1 MKRLSFVVGGI
12 LSVGAML
19 AVSAPAWA
27 HVVVSPE
34 VVTAG
39 DYETLTVSVPTEKEI
54 PTTKIRVEVPEGFL
68 LSGVQPVPGWEHT
81 FEEDGGVVRAVTFT
95 GGEIRPREFQQFLLQ
110 AQAPEEPGEYPWKAI
125 QTYEDGSV
133 VEWTGP
139 PDSEEPASVI
149 EVVCGTARHRLLA
162 GRHLAPAG
170 LRTGARPREPRG
182 GLSSA
187 GGRSVQAPRAGRI
200 AVQRARGRRVRPGCR
215 AHRQRCPS

>member
-19 AVSAPAWA
+19 AVSSAAWA

-54 PTTKIRVEVPEGFL
+54 PTTKIRVVVPEGFL

-139 PDSEEPASVI
+139 PDSEEPASAI
-149 EVVCGTARHRLLA
+149 EVVSGGSDHPQSSPQPSEASASPKVGGQTDVLAETGGTNLAVYAGLGFVGLVLSALLARRLL
-162 GRHLAPAG
+162 
-170 LRTGARPREPRG
+170 
-182 GLSSA
+182 
-187 GGRSVQAPRAGRI
+187 
-200 AVQRARGRRVRPGCR
+200 
-215 AHRQRCPS
+215 

>member
-1 MKRLSFVVGGI
+1 MKRLLFVVSGVLG
-12 LSVGAML
+12 VGALL

-34 VVTAG
+34 EVTAG

-54 PTTKIRVEVPEGFL
+54 PTTEIRVEVPEGFL
-68 LSGVQPVPGWEHT
+68 LAGVQPVPGWEHS
-81 FEEDGGVVRAVTFT
+81 FEEDGGVVTAVTFS
-95 GGEIRPREFQQFLLQ
+95 GGEIRPREFQQFLVQ

-149 EVVCGTARHRLLA
+149 KVVSGGSEHPEASPQPSEASASQKADGEAEVLADTGGTNLAVLGFVGLVVSALLARRLL
-162 GRHLAPAG
+162 G
-170 LRTGARPREPRG
+170 
-182 GLSSA
+182 
-187 GGRSVQAPRAGRI
+187 
-200 AVQRARGRRVRPGCR
+200 
-215 AHRQRCPS
+215 

>member
-1 MKRLSFVVGGI
+1 MKRLPFVVSGLLG
-12 LSVGAML
+12 VGAML

-34 VVTAG
+34 EVTAG

-54 PTTKIRVEVPEGFL
+54 PTTKIRVVVPEGFL

-95 GGEIRPREFQQFLLQ
+95 GGEIHPREFQQFLLQ
-110 AQAPEEPGEYPWKAI
+110 AQAPEEPGEYPWKAF

-139 PDSEEPASVI
+139 PDSEEPASVV
-149 EVVCGTARHRLLA
+149 EVVSGGSEQSQSSPKPSEASASQKEASSDAAVLAETGGTKPAVYAGLGFVGLVVSALLARRLL
-162 GRHLAPAG
+162 
-170 LRTGARPREPRG
+170 
-182 GLSSA
+182 
-187 GGRSVQAPRAGRI
+187 
-200 AVQRARGRRVRPGCR
+200 
-215 AHRQRCPS
+215 